1 MNGSEQNPVR
11 FQRAAAGIQAPVP
24 RPRGP
29 LVDKMST
36 SGGGASGK
44 VAGRRLFQ
52 LGAFPG
58 SKSEGAAST
67 LGLARLDYHK
77 AKPGGTVRL
86 ALKAP
91 FILTLT
97 AFGWVCYSPKNGK
110 LASTSFTN
118 KA

>member
-1 MNGSEQNPVR
+1 FFDSFSHVCSPSFLLFSCLPYWEH
-11 FQRAAAGIQAPVP
+11 I
-24 RPRGP
+24 
-29 LVDKMST
+29 KMST

-77 AKPGGTVRL
+77 AKPGGTVKVGAESAIHFNFDGL
-86 ALKAP
+86 
-91 FILTLT
+91 
-97 AFGWVCYSPKNGK
+97 GWVCYSPRKTENWRVR
-110 LASTSFTN
+110 LLPIRRS
-118 KA
+118 

>member
-1 MNGSEQNPVR
+1 
-11 FQRAAAGIQAPVP
+11 
-24 RPRGP
+24 
-29 LVDKMST
+29 MST

-77 AKPGGTVRL
+77 AKPGGTVKVGAESAIHFNFDGL
-86 ALKAP
+86 
-91 FILTLT
+91 
-97 AFGWVCYSPKNGK
+97 GWVCYSPRKTENWRVRLLPNK
-110 LASTSFTN
+110 TQQTN
-118 KA
+118 WTK